1 MDGPTGTIGTDG
13 AGVQSTMNANCISLS
28 LTLERLWQFSLQ
40 YYGVREVKDACL
52 HLQNQYKGNVNLLL
66 LLKWLDE
73 QNVCFR
79 EQDWHKVEEC
89 LGRSETLLHSY
100 RDMRRKI
107 KHHVPETLYRESLQF
122 ELQLEKQQQ
131 SDLVDC
137 INALKLELNHAE
149 PLTLRYCRQLGG
161 EALYASFSEP
171 VNDIANL

>member
-1 MDGPTGTIGTDG
+1 MSSKHVSVP
-13 AGVQSTMNANCISLS
+13 

-40 YYGVREVKDACL
+40 YYSVKDVKDACL
-52 HLQNQYKGNVNLLL
+52 NLQNQFKGNVNLLL

-73 QNVCFR
+73 QQAAFLD
-79 EQDWHKVEEC
+79 EDWHKVEEC

-100 RDMRRKI
+100 RDLRRKL
-107 KHHVPETLYRESLQF
+107 KSHVPDTLYRESLQF

-137 INALKLELNHAE
+137 INSIELQTNRAE

-161 EALYASFSEP
+161 EHLHDVFAHSIDDLTH
-171 VNDIANL
+171 

>member
-1 MDGPTGTIGTDG
+1 MSSKH
-13 AGVQSTMNANCISLS
+13 VSVS

-40 YYGVREVKDACL
+40 YYSVKDVKDACL
-52 HLQNQYKGNVNLLL
+52 NLQNQFKGNVNLLL

-73 QNVCFR
+73 QQAAFLD
-79 EQDWHKVEEC
+79 EDWHKVEEC

-100 RDMRRKI
+100 RDLRRKL
-107 KHHVPETLYRESLQF
+107 KSHVPDTLYRESLQF

-137 INALKLELNHAE
+137 INSIELQINQAE

-161 EALYASFSEP
+161 EHLHDVFAHSIDDLTH
-171 VNDIANL
+171 